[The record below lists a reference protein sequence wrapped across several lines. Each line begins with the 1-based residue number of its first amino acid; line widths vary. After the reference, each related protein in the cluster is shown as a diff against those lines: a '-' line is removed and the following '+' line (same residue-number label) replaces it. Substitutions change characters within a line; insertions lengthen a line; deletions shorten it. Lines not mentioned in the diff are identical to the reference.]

1 MVAHSCQLP
10 KFWTHIRHWFG
21 ATTTQGNVSTMDVV
35 SGAIT
40 HSCSITVRLA
50 AHVNHIWWD
59 HKRWIRWEIFQM
71 NWFDLKRLIFSISMA
86 IFTKVLLLQAGKMR
100 KGQEKHL
107 NNRSDSEKEEGGWA
121 RGEGGVAPVGL
132 KAPPTNVTAE
142 VWAASARR
150 PDQIELSYCCHCW
163 SVDDNI
169 DFKGSQKSWNGGE
182 AKKRESEGGKAR
194 QSRASQVCASW
205 HLGNI
210 WSS

>member
-1 MVAHSCQLP
+1 MWEVIITVVNRRARTPALWKMVAHSCQLP

-71 NWFDLKRLIFSISMA
+71 NWFDFKWSIFSVA
-86 IFTKVLLLQAGKMR
+86 RATFTKVLLLQAGEMK

-132 KAPPTNVTAE
+132 SLADYPAMSFIFVRLFNK
-142 VWAASARR
+142 
-150 PDQIELSYCCHCW
+150 
-163 SVDDNI
+163 
-169 DFKGSQKSWNGGE
+169 
-182 AKKRESEGGKAR
+182 
-194 QSRASQVCASW
+194 
-205 HLGNI
+205 
-210 WSS
+210 